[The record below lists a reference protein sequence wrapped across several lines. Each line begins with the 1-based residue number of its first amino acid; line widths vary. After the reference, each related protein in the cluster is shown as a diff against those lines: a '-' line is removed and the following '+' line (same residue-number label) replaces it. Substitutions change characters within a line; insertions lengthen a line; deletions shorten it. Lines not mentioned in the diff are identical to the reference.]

1 MEHRAFERQPAHFK
15 AQCASLGRFS
25 EARLLDISQHGCRV
39 ELTDA
44 ILARGNPVRLR
55 IPGVSS
61 LDGRVIWD
69 DGGCAGVSF
78 AMPLHP
84 AVVDYIAGRLS
95 DETAERLGVATA
107 AVAR

>member
-1 MEHRAFERQPAHFK
+1 MEQRAFERQPAQFT

-25 EARLLDISQHGCRV
+25 DARLHDISQHGCLV
-39 ELTDA
+39 EVSEA
-44 ILARGNPVRLR
+44 ILAQGSPVRLR

-61 LDGRVIWD
+61 LDGRVIWAEA
-69 DGGCAGVSF
+69 GRAGVSF

-84 AVVDYIAGRLS
+84 AVVEYIAGCFNE
-95 DETAERLGVATA
+95 ETAERLGVAPL

>member
-1 MEHRAFERQPAHFK
+1 MENRAFARQPAHFT
-15 AQCASLGRFS
+15 AQCASLGRS
-25 EARLLDISQHGCRV
+25 SQARLLDISQHGCMV
-39 ELTDA
+39 EVTDA
-44 ILARGNPVRLR
+44 ILAKGNPVRLR

-69 DGGCAGVSF
+69 ETLRAGVSF

-95 DETAERLGVATA
+95 DETAERLGVAA
-107 AVAR
+107 AAAAR